1 MLDIFGPKALL
12 GLDIGSS
19 SIKAVQLKDLKTGYE
34 LELFDYL
41 PIDSDLIVENVV
53 ADSQKLSD
61 AIKALVKKAK
71 IKTKNVVISISGHS
85 SVIIKRITL
94 PDMTEE
100 VLNENIRYEAEQYV
114 PFGIDDVNLDY
125 QILGPADEP
134 GQIDVILVAVK
145 KDVLNSYISA
155 VKDAGLTPVIVD
167 VDAFT
172 LENMYGANYK
182 SEAARSVALLNVGA
196 SNTTINILKSGISAF
211 TRDSSIG
218 SRNHTEALM
227 RQFSVS
233 YEDAEKIKA
242 GMTVNGVTPEQAAP
256 VLDGVSEDI
265 VMEINH
271 SLDFFSDS
279 PEMEAIEGLWL
290 GGGGALVKGLKE
302 KLSDMTGYPVSLLNP
317 FKDIK
322 IPKGID
328 AAYIESI
335 APIAT
340 IAVGLA
346 TRRLG
351 DR

>member
-1 MLDIFGPKALL
+1 MDIFGPRSLL

-19 SIKAVQLKDLKTGYE
+19 SIKAVQLKDAKTGYE
-34 LELFDYL
+34 LELFDVI
-41 PIDSDLIVENVV
+41 PIPSDLIIENVV
-53 ADSQKLSD
+53 ADQQKLSE
-61 AIKALVKKAK
+61 AIKSLIKKAK
-71 IKTKNVVISISGHS
+71 IKAKNTVISISGHS

-125 QILGPADEP
+125 QILGPAEEP

-145 KDVLNSYISA
+145 KDVLNSYLSA
-155 VKDAGLTPVIVD
+155 VKGAGLVPVIVD

-172 LENMYGANYK
+172 LENMYEANYQ
-182 SEAARSVALLNVGA
+182 SEGAKSVALLNVGA
-196 SNTTINILKSGISAF
+196 SNTTINILKNGVSAF

-218 SRNHTEALM
+218 SKHHTDALM
-227 RQFSVS
+227 REFAVS
-233 YEDAEKIKA
+233 YEEAEQIKL
-242 GMTVNGVTPEQAAP
+242 GQTVNGVTPEQAAP
-256 VLDGVSEDI
+256 VIDGVSEEI

-302 KLSDMTGYPVSLLNP
+302 KLSEMTGYPVSVINP
-317 FKDIK
+317 FKEIK
-322 IPKGID
+322 LPKGID
-328 AAYIESI
+328 AGYIESI
-335 APIAT
+335 APVAT